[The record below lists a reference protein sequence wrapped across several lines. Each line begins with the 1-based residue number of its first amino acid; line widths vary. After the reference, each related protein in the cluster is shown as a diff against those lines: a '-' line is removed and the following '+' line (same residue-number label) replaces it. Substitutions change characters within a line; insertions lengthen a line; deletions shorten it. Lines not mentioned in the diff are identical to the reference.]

1 MKTLLAYI
9 VLISV
14 ALMCPVLSSASDNDD
29 VIVIDTLSSDR
40 IATYDNGVFDPYSI
54 NKPNVTLPSP
64 EAQKLGEY
72 NGYPVSPATGLV
84 DINIP
89 LFNLDFFKLSLPF
102 NLTYHSSGIRIQ
114 DEPGMVGYGWT
125 LQPGYRISRIVMGKP
140 DDVSCRITQEIVGN
154 VGVNS
159 PLTTKIQSAVPAS
172 VCDNGGS
179 GYDFDT
185 VRYDVQPDIFSIS
198 IPKVSASFILENTG
212 FSCSVKMLNSC
223 ALKVMPLQILRN
235 RELTLLGFK
244 VLDDQGNV
252 YYFGSE
258 EYSGRQ
264 RLDYEEYT
272 NTEMLPAVSSWMLRK
287 IESPQGNTTFRYAD
301 YTYNSSFVQEC
312 GTLLDNGT
320 SSGHSGVMDYKDLTN
335 NQSYSVSYYN
345 EHPATYN
352 VKLLSGI
359 DNPMFSCSFA
369 YTNGVIA
376 SITIKNKD
384 VSPTI
389 VKQISFVHGS
399 DNKFLDRLF
408 VSGEGYY
415 DFTYN
420 RQDGDTKPKA
430 IDWWGYFNG
439 TINQTSNL
447 PSVSL
452 DLVKKEVSNGTSAKF
467 SFGHAANRESKESCM
482 VAKSLIK
489 IKYPT
494 GGIYTINYEANKDDA
509 GNIRGGLR
517 VKSTENYD
525 PVQNTTTVKSYTYS
539 EPHFFSSLN
548 DFKNLITTTKLCYA
562 KHFVIS
568 GTLPMGVSYNTVRCR
583 NISTFSSV
591 INMSSTPVYYG
602 KVQETVN
609 GHITTYHYTYNGD
622 VLSYSLTSLG
632 GDVKGYYPTTINHCV
647 NTEPLLVQ
655 EETSS
660 IDGNILIRKDYQYET
675 FAPVTYIGRYVVP
688 YLHYVQV
695 PGSSCDGNSNALQII
710 VNSTTYASYFGEPFA
725 FGTYYLYGGINN
737 LVSTATTT
745 YTPQGSI
752 VQKEQ
757 LGYKSSYPY
766 LLADKTQSDSRN
778 GSYTERY
785 YYPFEL
791 SSIRGKAALTSE
803 EQNGIQSLQNGNMVS
818 SIIEQDLVHANSS
831 GNEKT
836 IWSKLYGYKMLR
848 SNLVVPTSVF
858 LSKGTGAFV
867 NKIKFGNYDTNG
879 NPTTIIYNVVNT
891 TTVTWNGMYPAS
903 VKEGSQTTLYN
914 YNPYVGLLR
923 VTKPNGEVESYKY
936 DDEQRLQEVG
946 NMDGKTV
953 LKFDYYRL
961 NK

>member
-1 MKTLLAYI
+1 
-9 VLISV
+9 
-14 ALMCPVLSSASDNDD
+14 
-29 VIVIDTLSSDR
+29 
-40 IATYDNGVFDPYSI
+40 
-54 NKPNVTLPSP
+54 
-64 EAQKLGEY
+64 
-72 NGYPVSPATGLV
+72 
-84 DINIP
+84 
-89 LFNLDFFKLSLPF
+89 
-102 NLTYHSSGIRIQ
+102 
-114 DEPGMVGYGWT
+114 
-125 LQPGYRISRIVMGKP
+125 
-140 DDVSCRITQEIVGN
+140 
-154 VGVNS
+154 
-159 PLTTKIQSAVPAS
+159 
-172 VCDNGGS
+172 
-179 GYDFDT
+179 
-185 VRYDVQPDIFSIS
+185 
-198 IPKVSASFILENTG
+198 
-212 FSCSVKMLNSC
+212 
-223 ALKVMPLQILRN
+223 
-235 RELTLLGFK
+235 
-244 VLDDQGNV
+244 
-252 YYFGSE
+252 
-258 EYSGRQ
+258 
-264 RLDYEEYT
+264 
-272 NTEMLPAVSSWMLRK
+272 
-287 IESPQGNTTFRYAD
+287 
-301 YTYNSSFVQEC
+301 
-312 GTLLDNGT
+312 
-320 SSGHSGVMDYKDLTN
+320 
-335 NQSYSVSYYN
+335 
-345 EHPATYN
+345 
-352 VKLLSGI
+352 
-359 DNPMFSCSFA
+359 
-369 YTNGVIA
+369 
-376 SITIKNKD
+376 
-384 VSPTI
+384 
-389 VKQISFVHGS
+389 
-399 DNKFLDRLF
+399 
-408 VSGEGYY
+408 
-415 DFTYN
+415 
-420 RQDGDTKPKA
+420 
-430 IDWWGYFNG
+430 
-439 TINQTSNL
+439 
-447 PSVSL
+447 
-452 DLVKKEVSNGTSAKF
+452 
-467 SFGHAANRESKESCM
+467 M

-591 INMSSTPVYYG
+591 INMSNTPVYYG

-818 SIIEQDLVHANSS
+818 SIIEQDLVYANSS